1 MRYGLRISAIAS
13 LKMAWKKGKP
23 MVFIDNMRGYLKA
36 KKEKLPFLVT
46 GEQGVFIRQLRWR
59 NIGRKLF

>member
-1 MRYGLRISAIAS
+1 
-13 LKMAWKKGKP
+13 

-59 NIGRKLF
+59 NISRKLF